1 MRHTLLG
8 MSELQTTGRRRE
20 VGAELRR
27 IRKERE
33 WPAYKLAERLRWTA
47 SHISRSEAGKRRV
60 TDVDVGHYLGM
71 CGAGADVLE
80 DLLELI
86 NEPDDFRL
94 QRHQGRIPDQLR
106 SLIFHEST
114 ATQIHSYQPM
124 YIPGVAQTADYAR
137 AVLQANTL
145 FEPSEIEGRVQIR
158 TGRVA
163 LVLGRSKPA
172 QCIYYIHEAALRVPV
187 GGPRVMHEQ
196 MLHLL
201 FLGNRVECA
210 IRVVP
215 MSAGPRGMVDGSF
228 QIFGYKEDPPL
239 VYLQHET
246 TSEFLES
253 DEEVAS
259 YRRILQRVA
268 SVALDGAQSREFL
281 AQVASDYERQEEAR
295 HDTRD
300 AGRLAQEQ
308 L

>member
-1 MRHTLLG
+1 
-8 MSELQTTGRRRE
+8 
-20 VGAELRR
+20 
-27 IRKERE
+27 
-33 WPAYKLAERLRWTA
+33 
-47 SHISRSEAGKRRV
+47 
-60 TDVDVGHYLGM
+60 VDVGHYLGM
-71 CGAGADVLE
+71 CGAGDDVLQ
-80 DLLELI
+80 DLLELV

-94 QRHQGRIPDQLR
+94 QRHQGRISDQLR
-106 SLIFHEST
+106 TLIFHEST
-114 ATQIHSYQPM
+114 ATQIRSYQPM

-137 AVLQANTL
+137 AV
-145 FEPSEIEGRVQIR
+145 FEASGILEPPQIEGRVQIR
-158 TGRVA
+158 TGRVDM
-163 LVLGRSKPA
+163 VLGRPKPA
-172 QCIYYIHEAALRVPV
+172 QCTYYIHEAALRAPI

-215 MSAGPRGMVDGSF
+215 FAAGARGMVDGSF

-239 VYLQHET
+239 VFLQHET
-246 TSEFLES
+246 TSEFLEN

-295 HDTRD
+295 HDT
-300 AGRLAQEQ
+300 GRLAQE
-308 L
+308 